1 MAEQGTNTIDFS
13 NATVGMTINLASN
26 SAIGTA
32 YATDTITNFT
42 KVIGSNNGDTITGTA
57 GQ

>member
-1 MAEQGTNTIDFS
+1 MQRL
-13 NATVGMTINLASN
+13 GMTINLASN

-42 KVIGSNNGDTITGTA
+42 KVIGSNNGDTITGT
-57 GQ
+57 GG